1 MAGVDIN
8 ALIDCYHKLIEKER
22 EILESS
28 GWRFDASTRLDSG
41 TVYNICGSWT
51 MVSELLR
58 RKLLIEYP
66 DGTFR
71 TMHFDLIYRL
81 VNVRVTMGGAPVPLE
96 FRVVLKKEELPDF
109 NEKSFDELSY
119 ELPGELLE
127 ALRLCGIKSL
137 SRFQFEYID
146 AMMRDLIGSSDNYD
160 AYVISSPTASG
171 KTLIFF
177 IPALILALKGQRSI
191 FMYPRKALATD
202 QLRFFLKV
210 ISRLNEI
217 LGDDVITIGIE
228 DGDTEWER
236 YLGKKVGKDFRS
248 LKCPECDD
256 GILVYDRD
264 RTGKYFVKCNNC
276 GKEFRFILVAR
287 DYIWENPPSILITN
301 IYTINLRL
309 MNKDAQRFFS
319 TEKGSVALVV
329 MDEAHLYKE
338 ELGGHVHY
346 ILRRLFST
354 LREIF
359 KEPKI
364 VLCSA
369 TLPRPVDFA
378 SRLTGIQ
385 EHRIFWLN
393 YEDYVRGAR
402 RTKLVLHLFLLPNP
416 FRSSET
422 LAEEVIHALA
432 VWAYATGK
440 KVIFFVDSVPEVKR
454 LYHFVKDKII
464 LERKAPIEHIEQV
477 RDIEDPYCWGHYFD
491 SIPSN
496 SNQLVQEIA
505 EIMDHHYGDM
515 DMERRHKIE
524 EMLKT
529 GEKRLIIST
538 STMELGIDIGDVSI
552 IGQYRVPFTSE
563 SYQQRVGRAGR
574 SEDSYRT
581 ALAVLVL
588 SNSPSQVRYL
598 YGEEWQDLIEL
609 PEEFRI
615 PIAIDNSIIKRIH
628 MFNAVLDVLARH
640 GYTTHIYGK
649 ETRHWRDPLIVIG
662 DLIQLIDYA
671 KNLLSALMDYV
682 AHVVRDPPEPL
693 NEFLDH
699 IKRQL
704 SCAGTALNQIGALSG
719 VPRDDILW
727 VKAEI
732 EKLADMASNVK
743 LIFTIFETLGINIPE
758 DEKSLLEKLTQVIV
772 DIYGLFE
779 NMSKFVRDGDI
790 NSLMATV
797 QRIRGYNIGVSD
809 RDLEDVFVRILMVI
823 NEHFSNIMR
832 IKNRKI
838 SIEEFRRLEGIR
850 SYLVGILDDLLSF
863 FRDDFPK
870 LIGQGL
876 DAYLL
881 LPYEDLFV
889 MIDKRRRQREFFGI
903 LDAMKALGI
912 IPQMTI
918 TLGKPLP
925 TVHMYYPDID
935 RSVEKSIDRAL
946 YLCTPLRIDIQD
958 RKFQNRW
965 YRVYYTTM
973 FPLRFGNYSVK
984 RLTRRQII
992 EESYEPFDG
1001 YQDRFRLGD
1010 VTIVTPLT
1018 INMIPISRNLL
1029 DIYVKGRYSRLKVDL
1044 FDRTPY
1050 YDLWNCSYCRWGL
1063 MVTSRQNL
1071 NVCRFN
1077 DCLLRQECGGTRYFC
1092 GPPFTSS
1099 YFKLFKVYPII
1110 RREVSEP
1117 AVPPRVHEILENL
1130 LKIFTFKGSIF
1141 RVGVV
1146 GCTMLTSGSE
1156 MTHSPT
1162 FWFRKGMG
1170 YRINT
1175 RGLLLAFNRRILLEL
1190 VEDALTDDAV
1200 YRWIVLKYLMSKKY
1214 FRPLGDLNLRLAET
1228 FMASLMTGRA
1238 IRGAINTVRE
1248 FERLIER
1255 KRIKPEV
1262 WEEILRFALEVFLH
1276 TFSHLI
1282 YEILVDKLQTSNDN
1296 LTIYYTDDEDRNFAL
1311 IYIIENAED
1320 GIGLT
1325 ETIDSFINVLG
1336 AKNFMIELLWRAI
1349 QIARGCEVAGSRY
1362 RLSAINALNES
1373 LRKVDKSTADAI
1385 REIMQDLKDWLDTME
1400 SKYGVYPPI
1409 DLVRYVLISYHP
1421 RSNELLTDEQKRSLL
1436 NELIVSVVPYCWDGC
1451 YLCVRLERGCNLD
1464 PYRQMV
1470 LVSRSL
1476 LLKICEKLLS
1486 MLNSRV
1492 SVGTGF
1498 EDVLDE
1504 IKSAQSELRIS
1515 SPWLSQ
1521 SVLEK
1526 FLEELL
1532 ERGVRVKMLTKFPE
1546 VGEKYHREALEY
1558 INCLRE
1564 RFPDLLEVKLLDN
1577 LHAKLVIVD
1586 DKLLVTGSMN
1596 LTESGIHRNIEVVLR
1611 VREKDAINEA
1621 IEQFERL
1628 WTMPVMTFKV
1638 LNID

>member
-177 IPALILALKGQRSI
+177 IPALVLALKGQRSI
-191 FMYPRKALATD
+191 LMYPRKALATD

-217 LGDDVITIGIE
+217 LGGDVITIGIE

-236 YLGKKVGKDFRS
+236 YLGEKVGKDFRS

-256 GILVYDRD
+256 GVLVYDKD
-264 RTGKYFVKCNNC
+264 RTGRYFVKCENC

-287 DYIWENPPSILITN
+287 DYIWESPPSILITN
-301 IYTINLRL
+301 IYTMNLRL

-319 TEKGSVALVV
+319 TENGPVALVV

-385 EHRIFWLN
+385 ERRIFWLN
-393 YEDYVRGAR
+393 YEEYVRGAR

-432 VWAYATGK
+432 VWAYVTGK

-464 LERKAPIEHIEQV
+464 LDRKAPIEHIKQV
-477 RDIEDPYCWGHYFD
+477 SNIEDPYCWGHYFD

-496 SNQLVQEIA
+496 DDQLVQEIA

-515 DMERRHKIE
+515 EMERRHKIE

-529 GEKRLIIST
+529 GKKRLIIST
-538 STMELGIDIGDVSI
+538 STMELGIDIGDVSV

-598 YGEEWQDLIEL
+598 YGEEWQDLVTL
-609 PEEFRI
+609 PSNFRI
-615 PIAIDNSIIKRIH
+615 PIAIDNSIIKRVH
-628 MFNAVLDVLARH
+628 MFNAVLDVLARNN
-640 GYTTHIYGK
+640 YVTHIYGR
-649 ETRHWRDPLIVIG
+649 ETRQWNDPFTVIRDLKQ
-662 DLIQLIDYA
+662 LIQHA
-671 KNLLSALMDYV
+671 ENLLNIIMNYLTYV
-682 AHVVRDPPEPL
+682 MGTLPEPL
-693 NEFLDH
+693 DMFLDR

-704 SCAGTALNQIGALSG
+704 SCAESALSRIGPSG
-719 VPRDDILW
+719 VSRDDILW
-727 VKAEI
+727 VKGEVERLMEI
-732 EKLADMASNVK
+732 LQNIEW
-743 LIFTIFETLGINIPE
+743 TLGVLE
-758 DEKSLLEKLTQVIV
+758 DLGVRLSEYEKDILKQLIQLIA
-772 DIYGLFE
+772 DIYVTFE
-779 NMSKFVRDGDI
+779 NLSKFIRDGDL
-790 NSLMATV
+790 NSLTSTISNIRGRVAPILSNSQNFQNILTSISIKADNEISA
-797 QRIRGYNIGVSD
+797 RIRGGISLEELTRLNELRNNIIGNL
-809 RDLEDVFVRILMVI
+809 RDIL
-823 NEHFSNIMR
+823 NFLKGTLPR
-832 IKNRKI
+832 
-838 SIEEFRRLEGIR
+838 
-850 SYLVGILDDLLSF
+850 
-863 FRDDFPK
+863 
-870 LIGQGL
+870 LIGTGL
-876 DAYLL
+876 NAYLL
-881 LPYEDLFV
+881 LAYEDLFV
-889 MIDKRRRQREFFGI
+889 MISKRRRQKEFFGI
-903 LDAMKALGI
+903 LDAVKALGI
-912 IPQMTI
+912 IPQMMV

-925 TVHMYYPDID
+925 TVHVYYPSID
-935 RSVEKSIDRAL
+935 RFAEKSMDRAL
-946 YLCTPLRIDIQD
+946 YLYTPLRVDIQD
-958 RKFQNRW
+958 EKVRGEWR
-965 YRVYYTTM
+965 RTYYTTI
-973 FPLRFGNYSVK
+973 FPPIYGQYK
-984 RLTRRQII
+984 IRRISRYRST
-992 EESYEPFDG
+992 EEPYDPFDG
-1001 YQDRFRLGD
+1001 YQDVFRLGD
-1010 VTIVTPLT
+1010 IEIVTPST
-1018 INMIPISRNLL
+1018 INMIPISQKLL
-1029 DIYVKGRYSRLKVDL
+1029 DVYIRRRGRCLKIELSNRSPV
-1044 FDRTPY
+1044 

-1071 NVCRFN
+1071 NRCIFN
-1077 DCLLRQECGGTRYFC
+1077 RCLLRQDCGGTKYFY

-1099 YFKLFKVYPII
+1099 YFKLFKVFPIV

-1117 AVPPRVHEILENL
+1117 AVILRDHEMLDGL
-1130 LKIFTFKGSIF
+1130 LRIRTFRGSIF
-1141 RVGVV
+1141 KVGVV
-1146 GCTMLTSGSE
+1146 GSTMLASGAE
-1156 MTHSPT
+1156 MTYSPT
-1162 FWFRKGMG
+1162 LWFKTGMG

-1175 RGLLLAFNRRILLEL
+1175 RGLLLAFDRSKLLEL
-1190 VEDALTDDAV
+1190 IEEALMDDDV
-1200 YRWIVLKYLMSKKY
+1200 YKWIVLKFLMAKKY
-1214 FRPLGDLNLRLAET
+1214 FRVLGDLDLRLAEA
-1228 FMASLMTGRA
+1228 FIASLMLDEP
-1238 IRGAINTVRE
+1238 IEGAKTAVKE
-1248 FERLIER
+1248 FEKL
-1255 KRIKPEV
+1255 
-1262 WEEILRFALEVFLH
+1262 ILRKYKADKWNELLQFALEVFLH
-1276 TFSHLI
+1276 TFSHLV

-1296 LTIYYTDDEDRNFAL
+1296 LTIYYTDDKGGNLAL
-1311 IYIIENAED
+1311 IYVIENAED

-1325 ETIDSFINVLG
+1325 ETIDNFINVLG
-1336 AKNFMIELLWRAI
+1336 AKNFVLEILWRI
-1349 QIARGCEVAGSRY
+1349 VQILRRCEIAAPRY
-1362 RLSAINALNES
+1362 VNSATNMLEEG
-1373 LRKVDKSTADAI
+1373 LKKVDKNTADLI
-1385 REIMQDLKDWLDTME
+1385 REIRSDLE
-1400 SKYGVYPPI
+1400 SWISNMNMKYGVYPPI
-1409 DLVRYVLISYHP
+1409 DLVRYVLISYHQKG
-1421 RSNELLTDEQKRSLL
+1421 SALLRDEQKRALL

-1476 LLKICEKLLS
+1476 LLKVCEKLLN

-1498 EDVLDE
+1498 EEVLDE
-1504 IKSAQSELRIS
+1504 IKSAQRELRIS

-1521 SVLEK
+1521 NVLEE

-1546 VGEKYHREALEY
+1546 VGEEYHREALEY
-1558 INCLRE
+1558 INRLRE